1 MSGDFEQKDMT
12 GVLFPD
18 KEKKSE
24 NHPDLTGSVTIE
36 GKKLRLA
43 AWKKTSKAGNAY
55 LSVSVSEIKPAS
67 SQGGNSNGDK
77 EDPLP
82 F

>member
-18 KEKKSE
+18 RDKKSE
-24 NHPDLTGSVTIE
+24 THPDLTGSVTIKGE
-36 GKKLRLA
+36 KLRLA
-43 AWKKTSKAGNAY
+43 VWKKTSKAGNAY
-55 LSVSVSEIKPAS
+55 LSVSVSEFREKSAS
-67 SQGGNSNGDK
+67 SQGGNSN